1 MFIKKP
7 VTTAWDAVMD
17 VSMNPLRRFPLVT
30 AHMIM
35 QILAWMWSAIFSVAI
50 GSYLA
55 FGISLLGHSLII
67 AGVAI
72 TLFVFSKADS
82 SREREAV

>member
-1 MFIKKP
+1 MFINK
-7 VTTAWDAVMD
+7 TATRAWEAVMD
-17 VSMNPLRRFPLVT
+17 ESKNPLRQIPLVT

-55 FGISLLGHSLII
+55 FGISALGHSLII
-67 AGVAI
+67 AGIVVTVI
-72 TLFVFSKADS
+72 VFRKADTS
-82 SREREAV
+82 HERQAD